1 MAEDSPSWP
10 MDLFMNDRDL
20 PLLELQQGAEI
31 PPPYRDL
38 LVHMREM
45 TPTLEAYYGS
55 SIHIEPLQVLDGQLT
70 FTREALL
77 RLDSCDRVVEYGV
90 LRAHLGLLSPEAVE
104 LLRARRVPMGT
115 ILARCGVTHS
125 SSPSGF
131 FRFRNPKF
139 AADKFCLVWD
149 GWLYGRRNT
158 LLNESGRPLAE
169 VCEILPPDAQ
179 TGGRDE
185 SGV

>member
-70 FTREALL
+70 FTREHCCGWIRAIESWSTG
-77 RLDSCDRVVEYGV
+77 SCGRTWACCHQKPWSCCE
-90 LRAHLGLLSPEAVE
+90 LGGCRWGLFWRGA
-104 LLRARRVPMGT
+104 G
-115 ILARCGVTHS
+115 
-125 SSPSGF
+125 
-131 FRFRNPKF
+131 
-139 AADKFCLVWD
+139 
-149 GWLYGRRNT
+149 
-158 LLNESGRPLAE
+158 
-169 VCEILPPDAQ
+169 
-179 TGGRDE
+179 
-185 SGV
+185 